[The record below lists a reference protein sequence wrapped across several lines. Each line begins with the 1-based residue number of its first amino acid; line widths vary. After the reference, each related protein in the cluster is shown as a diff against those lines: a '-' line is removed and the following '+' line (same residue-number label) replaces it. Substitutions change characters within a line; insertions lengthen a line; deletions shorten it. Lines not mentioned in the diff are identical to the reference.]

1 MISAVINLE
10 QIGHCIVYG
19 QTFSGK
25 TYFTK
30 HLIKQLNP
38 DNVYVFTTSPHD
50 WVGYETYDNFEN
62 NIKNILVNSKASKD
76 PNSHECKNIVV
87 FDDFNSEINTSQ
99 NKAYNELFTSGRHYG
114 IRVINLAQQ
123 SKHIGPTV
131 RSNARYIFIMAIVKE
146 DELKKLADMFF
157 NKDKFALKKITTSAL
172 KESKYACVMIDADSR
187 QTSVYLAPV
196 IKKSNIPKD
205 EIISKEEGI
214 HDHVSVIPR
223 ITDLHNSLH
232 NSLSKTIDVTPPQG
246 SALRET
252 PSDAIFQ
259 GTQSYDQ
266 LRNLQTSFGNKY
278 AQNMVDNS
286 QNNFQ
291 IDYRIKNQQLIETN
305 QIANQNRIEINNINN
320 QISYQNYLHEKKLNF
335 MKEVDEV
342 KKLLDQPHHTLT
354 RDNKILIARV
364 FNATLQPKK
373 KQFTEFDYKVGIP
386 YFMERFCKRKVEVKN
401 NKILDVI
408 ENTVDIYNSSNP
420 IESVVTAVSLY
431 KNWFG

>member
-1 MISAVINLE
+1 MISSVINIG

-25 TYFTK
+25 THFTK

-38 DNVYVFTTSPHD
+38 NNVYVFTTSPHD

-62 NIKNILVNSKASKD
+62 NIKNILINSKAAKD
-76 PNSHECKNIVV
+76 TNSHDCKNIVV

-131 RSNARYIFIMAIVKE
+131 RSNARYIFIMAVVLE

-157 NKDKFALKKITTSAL
+157 NKEKFALKKITTVAL
-172 KESKYACVMIDADSR
+172 KESQYACVMIDANNR
-187 QTSVYLAPV
+187 QTSVYIAPA
-196 IKKSNIPKD
+196 IKKSNIPKE
-205 EIISKEEGI
+205 EIEIKEN
-214 HDHVSVIPR
+214 DNVSVIPR
-223 ITDLHNSLH
+223 INEY
-232 NSLSKTIDVTPPQG
+232 NKTIDVVPPQG

-266 LRNLQTSFGNKY
+266 MRSLQTSFGNKY

-335 MKEVDEV
+335 MREVDEV
-342 KKLLDQPHHTLT
+342 KRLLDQPHHTLT

-364 FNATLQPKK
+364 FNTTLQPKK
-373 KQFTEFDYKVGIP
+373 KQFTEFDYKLGTP

-401 NKILDVI
+401 NNILDVL

-420 IESVVTAVSLY
+420 IEQLSGAVSLY